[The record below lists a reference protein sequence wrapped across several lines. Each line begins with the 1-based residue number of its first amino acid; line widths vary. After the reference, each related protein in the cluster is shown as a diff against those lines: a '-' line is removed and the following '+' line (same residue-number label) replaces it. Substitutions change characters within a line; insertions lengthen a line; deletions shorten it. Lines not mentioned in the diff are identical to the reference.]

1 MLLRLINLTVRLAA
15 FFILVV
21 VTSVMSEACLMISE
35 VNADN
40 PRLDTTEF
48 VELYH
53 TSGQRTSLDGYTL
66 VFYNGNGNIA
76 YKVLDLKGY
85 TTDDRGYFLVGSIDV
100 QPKPAILLP
109 PNTIQNG
116 PDAIVL
122 YHSSEDNGKYN
133 EKMDVTAAG
142 LVDAI
147 VYTTRRSGDAEFL
160 ARTLTPG
167 SPAFVEDESIHEG
180 DESIERCW
188 LSVATWTF
196 QVAPPSPGQRNRC
209 SPPRGPDPRIS
220 ELRLGGEPSEV
231 FVELTVPQS
240 TDPLV
245 LVLLDGR
252 TDTVSFSME
261 IKPAKDGLVLISS
274 GKSGG
279 DVVLTPGDHSVLAPR
294 ATSSGAVVLY
304 SRNTDDFPVG
314 SPLSPQQPLDA
325 FVYSSPDAVAS
336 DNLTEALIPGRGAF
350 RLHPRLE
357 EGGLT
362 LSRCGTADW
371 NRDPGVFI
379 EVQQT
384 PGRPNQCS
392 WPATCPHNV
401 FIPEATATPLYPP
414 DWDPY
419 IQNDFVLS
427 EVNADTPG
435 AGEDMEFIEIW
446 HPSGRRMSLE
456 GVWLLL
462 FNGHNSKPYWKTSL
476 TGHFTNAQGYFLLG
490 SDKVTPTP
498 SISLPPNTVQ
508 NGPDAVAL
516 YRSPYGSPLA
526 TEATIPTRG
535 LLDAIVYRQLGSDK
549 EAPDLSNA
557 FIPGQIPLLED
568 PTFLQGDE
576 TLSRCN
582 SLQPA
587 NMSAFVVTSP
597 TPLRKNV
604 CPQPPTLAPPP
615 EGVVINEVGSA
626 QWTNGSRQESFVE
639 LFAAPLT
646 GLQSLVLV
654 VFEQGYSR
662 ATMALP
668 LTGKTDQDGYYVI
681 GNITGADQAL
691 PLGFSGTGVP
701 ARGAVA
707 LCHGTAGSCAAERAP
722 SSRAFIDTVVFSED
736 SRLLSTLAASRGQ
749 QVTPGLRS
757 VMGPASLSRCAC
769 CDQRSPQAW
778 TTSSQT
784 PRHPNLCPSA
794 TFSSNVDL
802 CLGPPTS
809 DTEQRLPNCSG
820 WRQGAGSRQEMEVA
834 LYLEDQCHCGIS
846 ALNLVGANF
855 SCVAGWLRVYGIIR
869 ALSNHQ
875 RDLIEQTSHTQ
886 STRMLAGSC
895 SSSMSGKSVGTKS
908 GLVWQIGLA
917 VVVLLLLV
925 LGLALLTYFYR
936 RRRPQ
941 NYFSMELSEHTE
953 GPGEI

>member
-1 MLLRLINLTVRLAA
+1 MLLGLKYLTARLAA
-15 FFILVV
+15 FLILVLI
-21 VTSVMSEACLMISE
+21 TSGMSEACLMISE

-40 PRLDTTEF
+40 PGLDTTEF

-66 VFYNGNGNIA
+66 VFYNGNGNAA

-85 TTDDRGYFLVGSIDV
+85 TTDDRGFFLVGSLDV
-100 QPKPAILLP
+100 QPKPAIILP
-109 PNTIQNG
+109 PNTVQNG

-122 YHSSEDNGKYN
+122 YHPSAPQYS
-133 EKMDVTAAG
+133 EKMNVTAYG

-147 VYTTRRSGDAEFL
+147 VYTTRRLGDAEFL

-167 SPAFVEDESIHEG
+167 SPAFVEDESTHEG

-188 LSVATWTF
+188 LSTATWTF

-209 SPPRGPDPRIS
+209 TPPRGPDPRIS
-220 ELRLGGEPSEV
+220 ELRLGGEQSEI
-231 FVELTVPQS
+231 FVELSVPQS

-279 DVVLTPGDHSVLAPR
+279 DVVFPPGDYSVLAPQTR
-294 ATSSGAVVLY
+294 SSGAVALY
-304 SRNTDDFPVG
+304 SGNAEDFAVG
-314 SPLSPQQPLDA
+314 SPLSARQPLDA
-325 FVYSSPDAVAS
+325 FVYTSPEGVAS
-336 DNLTEALIPGRGAF
+336 DNLTETLIPGRGAF

-371 NRDPGVFI
+371 NKDPGVFI

-384 PGRPNQCS
+384 PGRPNQCL

-401 FIPEATATPLYPP
+401 VIPEGTTTPLYPSEL
-414 DWDPY
+414 DP
-419 IQNDFVLS
+419 QSQHDFVLS

-435 AGEDMEFIEIW
+435 AAEDMEFIEIW
-446 HPSGRRMSLE
+446 HPSGRRASLE

-462 FNGHNSKPYWKTSL
+462 FNGQNSKPYWKTSL
-476 TGHFTNAQGYFLLG
+476 TGYFTNAQGFFLLG

-498 SISLPPNTVQ
+498 SILLPRNTIQ

-516 YRSPYGSPLA
+516 YRRPYGSPLA
-526 TEATIPTRG
+526 TEAGIPTRG
-535 LLDAIVYRQLGSDK
+535 LLDAIVYRPPSSDK
-549 EAPDLSNA
+549 EARDLSDA

-568 PTFLQGDE
+568 PTALPGDE

-582 SLQPA
+582 SLQA
-587 NMSAFVVTSP
+587 ADMSAFVVTSP
-597 TPLRKNV
+597 TPLGKNF

-615 EGVVINEVGSA
+615 KGVVINEVGSA
-626 QWTNGSRQESFVE
+626 QWTNGSQQESFVE

-654 VFEQGYSR
+654 VFEQGHSQ
-662 ATMALP
+662 ATLALP
-668 LTGKTDQDGYYVI
+668 LTGKTDQDGYYLI
-681 GNITGADQAL
+681 GNITGADQSL
-691 PLGFSGTGVP
+691 PLGLSGTGVP

-707 LCHGTAGSCAAERAP
+707 LCHGTARSCTAEGPAL
-722 SSRAFIDTVVFSED
+722 SHSMLDTVVFSED
-736 SRLLSTLAASRGQ
+736 SHLLSTLAASRGQ
-749 QVTPGLRS
+749 QVMPNLRS
-757 VMGPASLSRCAC
+757 VTGPASLSRCAC
-769 CDQRSPQAW
+769 CEARSPQAW
-778 TTSSQT
+778 TPSSQT
-784 PRHPNLCPSA
+784 PRRPNLCPSA
-794 TFSSNVDL
+794 AFSGSIDL
-802 CLGPPTS
+802 CLGPPTG
-809 DTEQRLPNCSG
+809 DAELRLPNCSG
-820 WRQGAGSRQEMEVA
+820 WRQEGGGRQEMEVA

-846 ALNLVGANF
+846 ALNLAGANF
-855 SCVAGWLRVYGIIR
+855 SCVEGWLRVHGSIR
-869 ALSNHQ
+869 ALSDRQ
-875 RDLIEQTSHTQ
+875 RDLIEQTSREQ
-886 STRMLAGSC
+886 RSRVLGDSC
-895 SSSMSGKSVGTKS
+895 SNSISDKSVGAES
-908 GLVWQIGLA
+908 GIVWQICLA

-925 LGLALLTYFYR
+925 LGVALFTYFYR
-936 RRRPQ
+936 RRHSL

>member
-1 MLLRLINLTVRLAA
+1 MLLRLKHRTVRLAA
-15 FFILVV
+15 FLVLV
-21 VTSVMSEACLMISE
+21 LVTSVMSEACLMISE

-85 TTDDRGYFLVGSIDV
+85 TTDDRGFFLVGSVDV
-100 QPKPAILLP
+100 QPRPAIPLP

-122 YHSSEDNGKYN
+122 YHSSAVQYN
-133 EKMDVTAAG
+133 EKMNVTAAG

-167 SPAFVEDESIHEG
+167 SPAYLEDESIHEG

-188 LSVATWTF
+188 LSAATWTF

-209 SPPRGPDPRIS
+209 APPMGPDPRIS
-220 ELRLGGEPSEV
+220 ELRLGGEQTEV
-231 FVELTVPQS
+231 FVELSVPLS

-279 DVVLTPGDHSVLAPR
+279 DVAFPPGDYAVLAPR
-294 ATSSGAVVLY
+294 ASSSGAVVLY
-304 SRNTDDFPVG
+304 GGSAADFPVG
-314 SPLSPQQPLDA
+314 SPLSAQQPFDA
-325 FVYSSPDAVAS
+325 FVYTSPEGVAS

-350 RLHPRLE
+350 PLHPRLE

-384 PGRPNQCS
+384 PGRPNQCL

-401 FIPEATATPLYPP
+401 FIPESAATPLYPP

-419 IQNDFVLS
+419 SQHDFVLS

-435 AGEDMEFIEIW
+435 AGEDTEFIEIW
-446 HPSGRRMSLE
+446 HPSGRRVSLE

-490 SDKVTPTP
+490 SEKVTPTP
-498 SISLPPNTVQ
+498 SIPLPPNTIQ

-516 YRSPYGSPLA
+516 YRSPYGSPLV
-526 TEATIPTRG
+526 TEAGIPTRG
-535 LLDAIVYRQLGSDK
+535 LLDAIVYRLPGSDK
-549 EAPDLSNA
+549 EARDLSDA

-568 PTFLQGDE
+568 PTFLPGDE
-576 TLSRCN
+576 SLSRCN
-582 SLQPA
+582 SLQA
-587 NMSAFVVTSP
+587 ADMSAFVVTSP
-597 TPLRKNV
+597 TPLKKNV

-626 QWTNGSRQESFVE
+626 QWTNGSQQESFIE
-639 LFAAPLT
+639 LLAAPLT

-654 VFEQGYSR
+654 VFEQGHSR
-662 ATMALP
+662 ATLFLP
-668 LTGKTDQDGYYVI
+668 LTGKTDRDGYYLI

-691 PLGFSGTGVP
+691 PLGLTGTGLP
-701 ARGAVA
+701 AHGAVA
-707 LCHGTAGSCAAERAP
+707 LCHGTARSCAAERPA
-722 SSRAFIDTVVFSED
+722 SSHGLIDTVVFSED
-736 SRLLSTLAASRGQ
+736 SHLLSILAASRGQ
-749 QVTPGLRS
+749 QVMPNLRS
-757 VMGPASLSRCAC
+757 VEGPASLSRCAC
-769 CDQRSPQAW
+769 CEVRSPQAW

-784 PRHPNLCPSA
+784 PRHSNLCPSA
-794 TFSSNVDL
+794 AFSSNIDL

-809 DTEQRLPNCSG
+809 NGELHLPNCSG
-820 WRQGAGSRQEMEVA
+820 WRQEGGSRQEIEVA
-834 LYLEDQCHCGIS
+834 VYLEDQCHCGIS

-855 SCVAGWLRVYGIIR
+855 SCVAGWLRVRGSIR
-869 ALSNHQ
+869 ALSDHQ
-875 RDLIEQTSHTQ
+875 RDLIARTSHTQ
-886 STRMLAGSC
+886 RSRMLGDSC
-895 SSSMSGKSVGTKS
+895 SNSVTDKSVGANS
-908 GLVWQIGLA
+908 GMVWQIGLA
-917 VVVLLLLV
+917 VVALLLLV
-925 LGLALLTYFYR
+925 LGVTLLTYFYR

-953 GPGEI
+953 GLGEI